1 MNFNEYQIKAK
12 STDIY
17 PADHALDC
25 HVHGLNNEAGEV
37 AGKIK
42 KMYRDSNG
50 DFSATVRFDV
60 AKELGDTLWY
70 LACIAEDIG
79 FTLESIAAMNI
90 QKLADRKE
98 RNKIGGSGDHR

>member
-17 PADHALDC
+17 PSSHALDC
-25 HVHGLNNEAGEV
+25 HVFGLTNEAGEV
-37 AGKIK
+37 AGKLK
-42 KMYRDSNG
+42 KVYRDNKG
-50 DFSATVRFDV
+50 EFSPGIKFDI

-70 LACIAEDIG
+70 LALTAADIG
-79 FTLESIAAMNI
+79 YTLEEIALMNI